1 MPNSETIE
9 AKRLAAL
16 RALDL
21 LDSPSQECFDRVT
34 HFCTDLFDCSIALIS
49 LVDTDRQWFLARS
62 GLDLRETPREV
73 SFCDHAIAAGCSLK
87 IDDALEDD
95 RFCQNPLVLGPP
107 HIRAYLGQ
115 PVAAHDGTL
124 LGTLCLA
131 DHRPCRFAESDVARL
146 ASLAKMVEDLIEA
159 HRRRLEAIGL
169 SSRLSERS
177 DRLER
182 ANRIFAQAEKVAR
195 IGSWELDIGL
205 RKLTFSD
212 VSFALLER
220 PAVASLSIES
230 ALEIYDLA
238 DRPQVTKAISRVLA
252 SKGATRFEATVLTP
266 SGNTKRIKAM
276 AEYLGPSADQP
287 ERLVGIVQD
296 VTEDYTARMA
306 LQRAADYDQLTGLL
320 NRHAF
325 DRALGDKLRQD
336 RQSGMGF
343 FVLLLDLD
351 RFKDVNDKFG
361 HLVGDAA
368 LDEIS
373 ARLVGAVP
381 KGSVVARWGGDEF
394 AVLTPGGM
402 SSVRAVAMADALI
415 RAIGRDIELAG
426 RTILVGATC
435 GLARS
440 DEEVGARELLRR
452 ADAALY
458 YGKSREPGR
467 THRYSG
473 HFEDETRLRR
483 DAISTVRTA
492 LADGHVF
499 AGYQPIVRLA
509 DSGLVGFEALMR
521 LTTRSGEQMT
531 AGQVLPA
538 IQDPVVSREISKR
551 MIDLVCADFPTIL
564 ASLPDSG
571 FVSVNATEADL
582 VSRDFAERLLTT
594 LRASRIKPSS
604 ITLEITETMLLVND
618 KASVQTVLCK
628 LSQAGVKIA
637 LDDFGTG
644 FSSLSHLRDFPID
657 KVKIDGSFVQRMCAE
672 HQTRLIVQAL
682 IAMARNLDKSIIAE
696 GVETQEQRKLLVEMG
711 CTLGQ
716 GFLFSPAETACRLA
730 LLSFVQKKGA
740 APAATVHHLRSSREV

>member
-1 MPNSETIE
+1 MPNSQTIE
-9 AKRLAAL
+9 KQRLPAL
-16 RALDL
+16 PALDL
-21 LDSPSQECFDRVT
+21 LASPSLECFDRVT
-34 HFCTDLFDCSIALIS
+34 RLCTQLFDCSMALIS

-62 GLDLRETPREV
+62 GLDLCETPHDIL
-73 SFCDHAIAAGCSLK
+73 FCDHVFAARYSLK
-87 IDDALEDD
+87 IDDTLEDD

-115 PVAAHDGTL
+115 PIAAHDGSL
-124 LGTLCLA
+124 IGTLCLA
-131 DHRPCRFAESDVARL
+131 DERPCRFGTSDVVRL
-146 ASLAKMVEDLIEA
+146 AGLAGVVEDLIEA
-159 HRRRLEAIGL
+159 HRCRIEAIGFSAHL
-169 SSRLSERS
+169 RACS

-182 ANRIFAQAEKVAR
+182 ANRIISQAEKVAR

-205 RKLTFSD
+205 GKLTFSNA
-212 VSFALLER
+212 SFAMLER
-220 PAVASLSIES
+220 PAVASLSIDS
-230 ALEIYDLA
+230 ALEICAPA
-238 DRPQVTKAISRVLA
+238 DRPKVTKAIIEVLS
-252 SKGATRFEATVLTP
+252 SKGSTRFEATVLTP

-276 AEYLGPSADQP
+276 AEYLVPSADQAV
-287 ERLVGIVQD
+287 RLVGIMQD
-296 VTEDYTARMA
+296 VSEDHAARVA

-325 DRALGDKLRQD
+325 DRALGDRLRQN
-336 RQSGMGF
+336 RQSGEGF
-343 FVLLLDLD
+343 FVLLLELD
-351 RFKDVNDKFG
+351 RFKDVNDRFG
-361 HLVGDAA
+361 HLVGDGA
-368 LDEIS
+368 LEEIG

-381 KGSVVARWGGDEF
+381 EGSVVARWGGDEF
-394 AVLTPGGM
+394 AVMTPGDM
-402 SSVRAVAMADALI
+402 SSAGALAMSDALI
-415 RAIGRDIELAG
+415 QAVGQDIEIAG
-426 RTILVGATC
+426 RTISVGATG

-440 DEEVGARELLRR
+440 DEAVGARELLRR
-452 ADAALY
+452 VDAALC

-467 THRYSG
+467 THRYAG
-473 HFEDETRLRR
+473 HFEHETRLRR

-492 LADGHVF
+492 LADGRVF

-538 IQDPVVSREISKR
+538 IQDPVVSRQISQR
-551 MIDLVCADFPTIL
+551 MIDLVCADFPTVL
-564 ASLPDSG
+564 ANQPDSC
-571 FVSVNATEADL
+571 FVSLNATEADL
-582 VSRDFAERLLTT
+582 VSQDFAGRLLAT
-594 LRASRIKPSS
+594 LHASRIAPSS
-604 ITLEITETMLLVND
+604 ITVEITETMLLVND
-618 KASVQTVLCK
+618 KVSVQAVLCK

-682 IAMARNLDKSIIAE
+682 IAMARNLDKSVIAE

-730 LLSFVQKKGA
+730 LLPFAQKKGG
-740 APAATVHHLRSSREV
+740 APSATVHHLRPSP